1 MDLEDRGRALE
12 EGWFRA
18 NEKQLLKAA
27 RERREARLAEEQ
39 SAERAKLR
47 DAHFMRCPKCGD
59 ALAEVELSGVKVDR
73 CGHCEGVFFDAGEL
87 DELLVKG
94 SAEQRGFFRRL
105 TGLFGS

>member
-39 SAERAKLR
+39 GAERAKLR

-87 DELLVKG
+87 EQIFTRKD
-94 SAEQRGFFRRL
+94 EQRRSFFRKIL
-105 TGLFGS
+105 KI